1 MGEWR
6 GPIAEVCRF
15 MFGVMG
21 RIDVEVE
28 VGQNQFGVVGVEA
41 IFGEERGIMTWI
53 LLVHFGASFV
63 ALLVAIY
70 LMRKA
75 DGQAD

>member
-1 MGEWR
+1 M
-6 GPIAEVCRF
+6 
-15 MFGVMG
+15 
-21 RIDVEVE
+21 EVE
-28 VGQNQFGVVGVEA
+28 VGQDQFRVVGVA
-41 IFGEERGIMTWI
+41 SVFGESGGIMTWI
-53 LLVHFGASFV
+53 ILLHFGASFV

>member
-1 MGEWR
+1 M
-6 GPIAEVCRF
+6 
-15 MFGVMG
+15 
-21 RIDVEVE
+21 EVE
-28 VGQNQFGVVGVEA
+28 VGQDQFGFVGVKA
-41 IFGEERGIMTWI
+41 IFGEEGGIMTWI